1 MVRLWHTFL
10 LLNIFPL
17 TAVTSHI
24 LNIELQFLK
33 PILLVHEDFCI
44 HFLTHLLYIH
54 NSNWNKN
61 LDSQY
66 FGMMMIRKG
75 IDHQPGHDDDNDED
89 DDDWEEGTDHQSGH
103 HRLNL
108 LMLRDKRDQARQSY
122 CLACWLHCVYN
133 VSWFDTTEFQELQ
146 LNHQLNIYGLHCCV
160 YNLAKKFCLGFT
172 IILWNN
178 MSWS

>member
-1 MVRLWHTFL
+1 MIGLGSDNEVEMVSKLLLIRFLYQYWYSYLMYTYPARTQPDISTQAMVRLWHTFL

-75 IDHQPGHDDDNDED
+75 IDHQPSHDDDNDED
-89 DDDWEEGTDHQSGH
+89 DDDWER
-103 HRLNL
+103 HRPSV
-108 LMLRDKRDQARQSY
+108 RPSQ
-122 CLACWLHCVYN
+122 
-133 VSWFDTTEFQELQ
+133 T
-146 LNHQLNIYGLHCCV
+146 
-160 YNLAKKFCLGFT
+160 
-172 IILWNN
+172 
-178 MSWS
+178 